1 MIKKTSL
8 VLLVAVLICLS
19 TRVMAYNAEIEA
31 CQYHCL
37 TDTKPVK
44 PAYELYDQFNTKVE
58 SLVDQNGNSVQELY
72 DRLGIRVYE
81 RKR

>member
-8 VLLVAVLICLS
+8 LLLVAVLICLS
-19 TRVMAYNAEIEA
+19 GRVMAYNAEIEA
-31 CQYHCL
+31 CQPPCL

-44 PAYELYDQFNTKVE
+44 PAYELYDQFNAKVE
-58 SLVDQNGNSVQELY
+58 SLVDQNGNTVKELY

>member
-1 MIKKTSL
+1 MIKKSSL

-19 TRVMAYNAEIEA
+19 ARVMAYNAEIEA
-31 CQYHCL
+31 CQSPCL

-44 PAYELYDQFNTKVE
+44 PAYELYDQFNAKVE
-58 SLVDQNGNSVQELY
+58 SLVDQNGNRVQELY

>member
-1 MIKKTSL
+1 MIKKVS
-8 VLLVAVLICLS
+8 VALLIAVLICLS

-31 CQYHCL
+31 CQPRCL

-44 PAYELYDQFNTKVE
+44 PAYELYDQFNAKVE
-58 SLVDQNGNSVQELY
+58 SLVDQNGNTVKELY